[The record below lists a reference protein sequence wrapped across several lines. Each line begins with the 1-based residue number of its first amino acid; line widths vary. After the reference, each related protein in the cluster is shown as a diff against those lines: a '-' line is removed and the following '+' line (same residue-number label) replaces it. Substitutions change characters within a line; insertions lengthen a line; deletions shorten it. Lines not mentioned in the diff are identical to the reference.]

1 MPHVRTPFA
10 QPQQTDEGHSESNC
24 PVCLGISSELKEQA
38 QQHPHL
44 FRYLHTVVTEEFGLP
59 EYHEKLSRKLS
70 DIKQPN
76 IIYPV
81 GNATFSHIFPD
92 SQDARNYYI
101 PVEPIIGRD
110 YSALMDKVEDQ
121 LVDVVHKLRQP
132 TCLDEQRDVLLK
144 ALSMV
149 AAVSQRNGKGK
160 AAGLST
166 QRPPQAAEGAED
178 GAESDNPAESDGE
191 PQEPSPS
198 KTKRARAKGS
208 RSLLTLF
215 GGPRM
220 KLTEEEL
227 AAIRYLLLRDKVG
240 MGILEPLVLDIN
252 IEDITCS
259 GLGPIFVEHKVFKA
273 LKSAIIFDEF
283 EDLDA
288 FLRRVSE
295 RINKPVTYRRPIV
308 DATLPDGSRINIV
321 YGNEVSKRGS
331 NFTIRKF
338 ATTPLSILDIAEGGG
353 LDYRMAAY
361 LSIVLEEGLNLF
373 VSGET
378 ASGKTTLLNAITVFL
393 TPDAKIVTI
402 EDTPELQIPHPNWT
416 REVIR
421 GATEEGA
428 SVSMFD
434 LLKAALRQR
443 PNAILIGEIR
453 GEEGNIAFQA
463 MQTGHT
469 VMATFHA
476 ATVEKL
482 IQRLTGS
489 PINVPRTYVDN
500 LNVVVICSAVKLPTG
515 KTGRRMLSVSELFGY
530 DPTTESF
537 SFAEVF
543 HWDSVTDTHEFTG
556 YMNSYLL
563 ENKVCTKRGIPQS
576 QRRVIYQELERRAK
590 VLEKLHRSG
599 IKNFYELY
607 RVLAKAKS
615 QGLF

>member
-10 QPQQTDEGHSESNC
+10 QPQQTDEEHSESNC

-44 FRYLHTVVTEEFGLP
+44 FRYLHTVITDEFGLP
-59 EYHEKLSRKLS
+59 EYHEKLSRKMG
-70 DIKQPN
+70 DIEQPN

-81 GNATFSHIFPD
+81 GNATFAHIFPD
-92 SQDARNYYI
+92 SQDPRNYYI
-101 PVEPIIGRD
+101 PVEPIIGSD
-110 YSALMDKVEDQ
+110 YSTLMDKVEDG

-132 TCLDEQRDVLLK
+132 ASLLEQREVLLK
-144 ALSMV
+144 ALDMV

-160 AAGLST
+160 AVHLST
-166 QRPPQAAEGAED
+166 Q
-178 GAESDNPAESDGE
+178 SPAEAAKGAADDAEANTAPEPDGGV
-191 PQEPSPS
+191 QESPPS
-198 KTKRARAKGS
+198 KFEPAKTNGR
-208 RSLLTLF
+208 RSLLTLL
-215 GGPRM
+215 GGPKI

-240 MGILEPLVLDIN
+240 MGILEPLILDTN

-283 EDLDA
+283 DDLDA
-288 FLRRVSE
+288 FLRRISE

-338 ATTPLSILDIAEGGG
+338 STTPMSVLDILEGGG
-353 LDYRMAAY
+353 MDYRMAAY
-361 LSIVLEEGLNLF
+361 LSIVLEEGMNVF

-378 ASGKTTLLNAITVFL
+378 ASGKTTLLNAITIFL

-416 REVIR
+416 REVVR
-421 GATEEGA
+421 GAAEEGA
-428 SVSMFD
+428 SVGMFD

-443 PNAILIGEIR
+443 PNAILVGEIR
-453 GEEGNIAFQA
+453 GQEGNIAFQA

-482 IQRLTGS
+482 IQRITGS
-489 PINVPRTYVDN
+489 PIDVPRSYVDN
-500 LNVVVICSAVKLPTG
+500 LNVVVICSAVKLPNG
-515 KTGRRMLSVSELFGY
+515 KTGRRMLAVSELFGY
-530 DPTTESF
+530 DPVTESF

-563 ENKVCTKRGIPQS
+563 ENKICTKRGIPQS
-576 QRRVIYQELERRAK
+576 KRRIIYQELERRAK
-590 VLEKLHRSG
+590 ILEKLHRSG
-599 IKNFYELY
+599 VKDFYELY
-607 RVLAKAKS
+607 SVLAKAKS